1 MRTMEEKTRISIP
14 LVVFVLG
21 QRCTLRCRDCGNFT
35 PYLPQTFY
43 DLESIWDDFIRLLS
57 VADLERCQ
65 IQGGE
70 PLIHPDFVELC
81 GRLRILGPGRVCF
94 ATNGT
99 KLLSGGQIEALR
111 AIDASLRI
119 SNYFVTGQKAREL
132 QQQCLQEGIR
142 SELFQFALGDGK
154 WLDMGGA
161 SQPRGDDEAAAFRFG
176 ECPFRGCLTLEDGI
190 MGRCSRATVA
200 HHTQRF
206 SPAPGDF
213 VAIRQLAAG
222 ELHDVLGGYLG
233 HPSPMEA
240 CRYCLGN
247 QGEHIT
253 PAIQMR
259 RRPSRRNVSGLPAT
273 AGQERP

>member
-1 MRTMEEKTRISIP
+1 MEEKTKISIP

-21 QRCTLRCRDCGNFT
+21 QKCTLRCRDCGNFT

-43 DLESIWDDFIRLLS
+43 DLESIWDDFTRLLS

-81 GRLRILGPGRVCF
+81 KRLRILRPGQVCF

-99 KLLSGGQIEALR
+99 KLLSSGQMEALR

-119 SNYFVTGQKAREL
+119 SNYSVTGQRAQEL
-132 QQQCLQEGIR
+132 QRQCQQAGIR

-154 WLDMGGA
+154 WLNMGRA
-161 SQPRGDDEAAAFRFG
+161 SQPRGDDEETTSRLG

-190 MGRCSRATVA
+190 LGRCSRATVA
-200 HHTQRF
+200 HHIQKF

-213 VAIRQLAAG
+213 VTIRQLAA
-222 ELHDVLGGYLG
+222 EQLHDVLEEYLR

-247 QGEHIT
+247 RGERIS
-253 PAIQMR
+253 PAIQMQR
-259 RRPSRRNVSGLPAT
+259 KRTQRGVIGRPAVG
-273 AGQERP
+273 GQERP